1 MADPEVPSIQS
12 LHNSDIDHL
21 RRAIAFACFAHNG
34 QVDKV
39 GEPYIWHC
47 LRVGISLLPDVDAAI
62 VGVLHDVL
70 EDTEFG
76 AESLRPLVSEECFE
90 ALLELYRETGKAY
103 EDYIRQVALNPLA
116 LKVKVADLTDNSRA
130 DRLNKLA
137 PEVRN
142 QLRNKYANA
151 LNILWL
157 AENTNSKG
165 ETPNV
170 L

>member
-1 MADPEVPSIQS
+1 
-12 LHNSDIDHL
+12 
-21 RRAIAFACFAHNG
+21 
-34 QVDKV
+34 
-39 GEPYIWHC
+39 
-47 LRVGISLLPDVDAAI
+47 
-62 VGVLHDVL
+62 
-70 EDTEFG
+70 
-76 AESLRPLVSEECFE
+76 
-90 ALLELYRETGKAY
+90 
-103 EDYIRQVALNPLA
+103 